1 MLKTALIHNCSH
13 PHSFHAPRLGH
24 VVQASH
30 YLPAHTCSCPHS
42 FDAPRLGHM
51 VRDLQSQLS
60 EECGRTKQAISDAEA
75 AKKQLEQALKSGQSA
90 ANGPA
95 ASVET
100 PPVAEHKG
108 KGREGRQ
115 GLQEQQQMQQQLEKQ
130 KQQMQQQLEKQ
141 QQQTQQQQ
149 KELQAV
155 KQDAANSAGTAMA
168 CFLESA
174 RCPIAHFLTVER

>member
-1 MLKTALIHNCSH
+1 
-13 PHSFHAPRLGH
+13 
-24 VVQASH
+24 
-30 YLPAHTCSCPHS
+30 
-42 FDAPRLGHM
+42 M

-130 KQQMQQQLEKQ
+130 